1 MKKRILAVTISV
13 FVLLAG
19 CGKATDSGILQ
30 SISGKASDSAD
41 IPGQNIQKDNTSAGD
56 FKYISY
62 LYNIYETGF
71 ITATETQMYL
81 DFESMEKTVLCAKPN
96 CTHQSIDCTARI
108 IGETP
113 IIYNDYIYFFDKKSG
128 VNETADGREF
138 YIDTKLKRISL
149 TTSEIE
155 EVTKFTDCSPNESGG
170 CIISGNMLYFCA
182 DDLNPVADDFGNICA
197 SSSVGGKHFI
207 CSIDL
212 ETGEYTN
219 YGSIYDGDKQFEEA
233 VNSSAAKITGCYNS
247 KIYIEYS
254 FMKEKISNEE
264 METKDPREY
273 FTILNFEFD
282 TAAQTVSES
291 KLPPPSYMDSDTY
304 VYSNYPENSSTVI
317 DKGETYTID
326 GVDVG
331 LFGRVFNGKLFMYDG
346 WYDITD
352 GSEHSLGKYENWE
365 VLTLYDNCYVL
376 ISENRNDFVKVT
388 EEELLAL

>member
-1 MKKRILAVTISV
+1 MEKSILAITLSAL
-13 FVLLAG
+13 VLLAG
-19 CGKATDSGILQ
+19 CGKSTDSETV
-30 SISGKASDSAD
+30 AESAD
-41 IPGQNIQKDNTSAGD
+41 ISEEITSADD
-56 FKYISY
+56 FTYISY

-71 ITATETQMYL
+71 ITGTETQMYL

-96 CTHQSIDCTARI
+96 CTHQSIECTARI

-113 IIYNDYIYFFDKKSG
+113 IIFNDYIYFFDKKSG

-155 EVTKFTDCSPNESGG
+155 EVAKFTDCSPNEGGG
-170 CIISGNMLYFCA
+170 CIISGNMLYFCG
-182 DDLNPVADDFGNICA
+182 DDLNPVADDFGNIC
-197 SSSVGGKHFI
+197 SSNAGGKHFI
-207 CSIDL
+207 CSINL
-212 ETGEYTN
+212 KTGEYTN
-219 YGSIYDGDKQFEEA
+219 CGSIYDGDKQFEEA
-233 VNSSAAKITGCYNS
+233 ANSSTAKIIGCYNS

-264 METKDPREY
+264 IESQDPREY
-273 FTILNFEFD
+273 FTVLNFEFD

-291 KLPPPSYMDSDTY
+291 KLLPPSYMDSDTY

-352 GSEHSLGKYENWE
+352 GSEHSLGEYENWE
-365 VLTLYDNCYVL
+365 VLTVYDNCYVL
-376 ISENRNDFVKVT
+376 ISENRNDYVKLT

>member
-1 MKKRILAVTISV
+1 MKSHILAITLSA
-13 FVLLAG
+13 LLLLSG
-19 CGKATDSGILQ
+19 CSKSADSGTDT
-30 SISGKASDSAD
+30 GSAD
-41 IPGQNIQKDNTSAGD
+41 ISVQNTKEENSSSAD
-56 FKYISY
+56 DHIYISC
-62 LYNIYETGF
+62 LYNTYKTGF
-71 ITATETQMYL
+71 ITGTETQMYL

-96 CTHQSIDCTARI
+96 CTHQSLDCTARI

-113 IIYNDYIYFFDKKSG
+113 IIFNDYIYFFDKKSG

-155 EVTKFTDCSPNESGG
+155 EAAKFTDCSPNEGGG
-170 CIISGNMLYFCA
+170 CVISGNMLYFCG
-182 DDLNPVADDFGNICA
+182 DDLNPIADDFGNIC
-197 SSSVGGKHFI
+197 SSNAGGKHFI
-207 CSIDL
+207 CGIDL
-212 ETGEYTN
+212 KTGEYTN

-233 VNSSAAKITGCYNS
+233 ANSSTSKIIGCYNS

-264 METKDPREY
+264 IESKDPREY
-273 FTILNFEFD
+273 FTVLNFEFD
-282 TAAQTVSES
+282 TASHTLSES
-291 KLPPPSYMDSDTY
+291 SLPPPSYMDSDTY
-304 VYSNYPENSSTVI
+304 AYSNYPENSSTVI

-331 LFGRVFNGKLFMYDG
+331 LFGRVFNCKLFMYDS
-346 WYDITD
+346 WYDIAD

-365 VLTLYDNCYVL
+365 VLTVYDDCYVL
-376 ISENRNDFVKVT
+376 ISENRNDFVKLT